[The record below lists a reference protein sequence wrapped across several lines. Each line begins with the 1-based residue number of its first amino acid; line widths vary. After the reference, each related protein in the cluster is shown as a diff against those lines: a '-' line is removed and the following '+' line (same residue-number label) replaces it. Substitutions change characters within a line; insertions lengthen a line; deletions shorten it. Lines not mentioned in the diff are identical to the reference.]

1 MIELLQAMPQ
11 VFSFDLSRGTEPDLR
26 ESRESGRSS
35 SSTMAAA
42 PYASVNG
49 GLAEIQVWN

>member
-11 VFSFDLSRGTEPDLR
+11 VSLSTYPRGAEPDLR

-49 GLAEIQVWN
+49 GLVEIQVWN